1 MNFLIAIAQTLTR
14 LGSHR
19 DARQLREF
27 AAHYARLRDSARDV
41 LDNDTDEA
49 RMRLR
54 EALGGIE

>member
-19 DARQLREF
+19 DAKNLREF
-27 AAHYARLRDSARDV
+27 AAYYTRLRESARAV

-49 RMRLR
+49 RARLR
-54 EALGGIE
+54 EALGGLE